1 MIVKLRTTE
10 IKDTSLLIKEMLT
23 CMHHADCKKKKKTK
37 KKTRSKFYASKSE
50 QGKLIYRK
58 HIWKKYNT
66 L

>member
-1 MIVKLRTTE
+1 
-10 IKDTSLLIKEMLT
+10 
-23 CMHHADCKKKKKTK
+23 MHHADCKKKKNE